1 MRSKRRRSVVGLA
14 AGLVIA
20 LVLAG
25 CAVPREREVEAV
37 DKVAATDED
46 VLAVYTRYREVRNA
60 AIDLLDPKPLS
71 TIEAGAALAIDAG
84 SFEVAQRLSTT
95 REETTGDIEVLDV
108 RTPRFTKYPL
118 WYYSVVRDGS
128 RGVQR
133 VQIFERASAV
143 EPWLLVSTPE
153 TLADTDLPSIRTSDG
168 AARRVDPSDG
178 AGMAMSIDD
187 AAEAYVRTLTDP
199 AAAEADTIEED
210 SFIDQM
216 REAVAVNA
224 SLDGVGFSQTWEA
237 EDVQY
242 ALRTDDGGALAFVTL
257 LRTDSYTVDD
267 GLQVTWPPGSPQQ
280 AFLAEGVQGSGV
292 LSYYH
297 QVLVYLPGGK
307 DKPRALGQ
315 FGGVVSGDV
324 G

>member
-1 MRSKRRRSVVGLA
+1 MTSVKRRALPGLVAGVALSMVLA
-14 AGLVIA
+14 A
-20 LVLAG
+20 
-25 CAVPREREVEAV
+25 CAVPHEREVETI
-37 DKVAATDED
+37 DKIAATDDD

-71 TIEAGAALAIDAG
+71 TIETGATLAIDAG

-108 RTPRFTKYPL
+108 KTPRFEKYPL

-153 TLADTDLPSIRTSDG
+153 TLADTSLPSIRTSDG
-168 AARRVDPSDG
+168 AARRVNPADG
-178 AGMAMSIDD
+178 AGMAMSIDE

-199 AAAEADTIEED
+199 SAPEADTIEED

-216 REAVAVNA
+216 REAAAVNA
-224 SLDGVGFSQTWEA
+224 SLDGVGFSQAWEA

-242 ALRTDDGGALAFVTL
+242 ALRTGDGGALAFVTL

-280 AFLAEGVQGSGV
+280 AFLADGVQGSGV

-297 QVLVYLPGGK
+297 QILVYLPGGK

-315 FGGVVSGDV
+315 FGGVVSGDI

>member
-1 MRSKRRRSVVGLA
+1 MNVQRRFRRLGPVL
-14 AGLVIA
+14 GLVLA
-20 LVLAG
+20 VVLAG
-25 CAVPREREVEAV
+25 CAVPREREVTTI
-37 DKVAATDED
+37 DKIAATDED

-60 AIDLLDPKPLS
+60 AIDSLDPKPLS
-71 TIEAGAALAIDAG
+71 TIETGATLAIDAG

-108 RTPRFTKYPL
+108 KTPRFDAYPL

-133 VQIFERASAV
+133 VQIFQRASAV

-153 TLADTDLPSIRTSDG
+153 TLADTTLPPIRTSDG
-168 AARRVDPSDG
+168 AARRVDPTDG
-178 AGMAMSIDD
+178 AGMAMSIEE
-187 AAEAYVRTLTDP
+187 AADAYVRTLTDP
-199 AAAEADTIEED
+199 AAPEADTIEED

-216 REAVAVNA
+216 REAATVNA
-224 SLDGVGFSQTWEA
+224 SLAGVGFSQEWKA

-242 ALRTDDGGALAFVTL
+242 ALRTSDGGALAFVTL
-257 LRTDSYTVDD
+257 LRTDRYTVDD

-280 AFLAEGVQGSGV
+280 AFLADGVQGSGV
-292 LSYYH
+292 LSYFH
-297 QVLVYLPGGK
+297 QVLVYLPGGN

-315 FGGVVSGDV
+315 FGGVVSGDI

>member
-1 MRSKRRRSVVGLA
+1 MIDVRRFCRFAPVL
-14 AGLVIA
+14 GLVLA
-20 LVLAG
+20 VVLAG
-25 CAVPREREVEAV
+25 CAVPREREVKTI
-37 DKVAATDED
+37 DKIAATDDD

-71 TIEAGAALAIDAG
+71 TIEAGATLAIDAG

-108 RTPRFTKYPL
+108 KTPRFSTYPL

-153 TLADTDLPSIRTSDG
+153 ALADTTLPSIRSSDG
-168 AARRVDPSDG
+168 AARRVDTTDG
-178 AGMAMSIDD
+178 AGMAMSIDE
-187 AAEAYVRTLTDP
+187 AAGAYVRTLTDP
-199 AAAEADTIEED
+199 SAPESDTIEDD

-216 REAVAVNA
+216 REAAAVNA
-224 SLDGVGFSQTWEA
+224 GLAGVGFSQEWKA

-242 ALRTDDGGALAFVTL
+242 ALRTSDGGALAFVTL
-257 LRTDSYTVDD
+257 LRTDRYTVDD
-267 GLQVTWPPGSPQQ
+267 GLQVTWPAGSPQQ
-280 AFLAEGVQGSGV
+280 AFLADGLQDSGV
-292 LSYYH
+292 LNYLH
-297 QVLVYLPGGK
+297 QILVYLPGGK
-307 DKPRALGQ
+307 EKPRALGQ
-315 FGGVVSGDV
+315 FGGVVSGDI

>member
-1 MRSKRRRSVVGLA
+1 MTAVLRPRVLGPALAVVL
-14 AGLVIA
+14 A

-25 CAVPREREVEAV
+25 CAVPRERDVETI
-37 DKVAATDED
+37 DKIAATDED
-46 VLAVYTRYREVRNA
+46 VLAVYTRFRQVRNA

-71 TIEAGAALAIDAG
+71 TIETGPALAIDAG

-95 REETTGDIEVLDV
+95 QEETTGDIEVVDV
-108 RTPRFTKYPL
+108 KTPRFGQYPL

-133 VQIFERASAV
+133 VQIFERASAID
-143 EPWLLVSTPE
+143 PWLLVSTPE
-153 TLADTDLPSIRTSDG
+153 ALADTTLPSIRTTDG
-168 AARRVDPSDG
+168 AARRVDPADG
-178 AGMAMSIDD
+178 AGMSMSVDD
-187 AAEAYVRTLTDP
+187 AAQAYVRTLTDP
-199 AAAEADTIEED
+199 AAPEADTIEED

-216 REAVAVNA
+216 RQAAAVNA
-224 SLDGVGFSQTWEA
+224 SLDGVGFTQEWEA
-237 EDVQY
+237 EKVEY
-242 ALRTDDGGALAFVTL
+242 ALRTSDGGALAFVTL
-257 LRTDSYTVDD
+257 LRTDSYTVAD

-280 AFLAEGVQGSGV
+280 AFLADGVQGSGV

-297 QVLVYLPGGK
+297 QVLVYLPGGQ

-315 FGGVVSGDV
+315 FGGVVSGDI

>member
-1 MRSKRRRSVVGLA
+1 MIAARRVRRFGPVL
-14 AGLVIA
+14 GLV
-20 LVLAG
+20 LTVVLAG
-25 CAVPREREVEAV
+25 CAVPHEREIETI
-37 DKVAATDED
+37 DKVATTEDD

-60 AIDLLDPKPLS
+60 AIDQLDPKPLS
-71 TIEAGAALAIDAG
+71 TIEAGATLAIDAG

-108 RTPRFTKYPL
+108 KTPRFGQYPL

-153 TLADTDLPSIRTSDG
+153 TLADTTLPAIRTADG
-168 AARRVDPSDG
+168 AARRVDPTDG
-178 AGMAMSIDD
+178 SGMAMSIDE

-199 AAAEADTIEED
+199 AAPEADTIEED
-210 SFIDQM
+210 SFVDQM
-216 REAVAVNA
+216 REAATVNA
-224 SLDGVGFSQTWEA
+224 SLDGVEFSQAWEA

-242 ALRTDDGGALAFVTL
+242 ALRTSDGGALAFVTL
-257 LRTDSYTVDD
+257 LRTDSYTVDP

-280 AFLAEGVQGSGV
+280 AFLAEGLQGSGV
-292 LSYYH
+292 LSYFH
-297 QVLVYLPGGK
+297 QVLVYLPGGE